1 MDVWG
6 FPVMRC
12 HIGLKHRR
20 YAMNRALSQLLAKRS
35 RMALRAF
42 YTNFAKRFG
51 NCIKGYSYQ
60 IW

>member
-20 YAMNRALSQLLAKRS
+20 DAMNRALSQLLVKRS

-42 YTNFAKRFG
+42 YTNFASENFVTV
-51 NCIKGYSYQ
+51 
-60 IW
+60 